1 MNKTKNFDKFRIIFC
16 IFKNE
21 FTFDRAF
28 DSTFANEDIFQT
40 SIKPFIELPYEN
52 RFVFKIFF
60 HRAESFHY
68 HQLFRIKKSKKIF
81 LNKKFYNFRNDFTC
95 ICFGQTGSG
104 KTHTLF
110 GTKSEDGVCV
120 LTAQTLFANNERLFC
135 GFYEIYNGQLYD
147 LINQNNR

>member
-1 MNKTKNFDKFRIIFC
+1 MNLHSIEHLIPHLQTKTY
-16 IFKNE
+16 FKLLSSHLLNCR
-21 FTFDRAF
+21 TK
-28 DSTFANEDIFQT
+28 TG
-40 SIKPFIELPYEN
+40 LCL
-52 RFVFKIFF
+52 KIF